1 MFYLVYSFILGTVIG
16 SFLNVVIY
24 RLPRKQSLSYPG
36 SSCPICNEK
45 IKWYDNI
52 PILSYMVLGGKCRVC
67 KTKISIQYPL
77 IEMLTGFL
85 FLLVY
90 LKFGY
95 SLLTIKYFIFV
106 SILISASIIDIKSYF
121 IPDSLSFSLII
132 FGVISTF
139 FSNMSLEVAFIGA
152 GTYAFFFILIYG
164 YGEYI
169 FKKEAMGFGDIKLAA
184 GIGSFLGY
192 SNFLNLYIFITIT
205 FLLGA
210 VISLTLMRLKI
221 KERTSQI
228 AFAPYLAIS
237 GFIMM
242 FIQL

>member
-1 MFYLVYSFILGTVIG
+1 MMGELFQQAEAWLDQIEQTQDYTLPYVDTESKTEPVRLNLMMSFWFYHGET
-16 SFLNVVIY
+16 
-24 RLPRKQSLSYPG
+24 
-36 SSCPICNEK
+36 
-45 IKWYDNI
+45 
-52 PILSYMVLGGKCRVC
+52 
-67 KTKISIQYPL
+67 
-77 IEMLTGFL
+77 
-85 FLLVY
+85 
-90 LKFGY
+90 
-95 SLLTIKYFIFV
+95 
-106 SILISASIIDIKSYF
+106 
-121 IPDSLSFSLII
+121 
-132 FGVISTF
+132 
-139 FSNMSLEVAFIGA
+139 LEIR
-152 GTYAFFFILIYG
+152 
-164 YGEYI
+164 EYI

-210 VISLTLMRLKI
+210 IISLTLMRLKI